1 MTGSDPEAIEASRA
15 APAPEGLIRVAVVDD
30 HELVRS
36 GICHA
41 LGMSPEIRVVG
52 EAGDGLAALALLE

>member
-1 MTGSDPEAIEASRA
+1 MAGEAHV
-15 APAPEGLIRVAVVDD
+15 PGTQIRVAVVDD

-41 LGMSPEIRVVG
+41 LSMSPDIARG
-52 EAGDGLAALALLE
+52 R